1 MHENCHVEPLHKE
14 AAWEERQNM
23 SVALLAVE
31 GLGCPTCANR
41 VQNSLLALY
50 GVTAAQVSHV
60 AANAKILYN
69 PDLTT
74 TEALLDAVVQAGNDG
89 RHNYRAQF
97 I

>member
-1 MHENCHVEPLHKE
+1 MHDNCHVEPLHKE
-14 AAWEERQNM
+14 AAQEESQNIH
-23 SVALLAVE
+23 VALLAVE

-41 VQNSLLALY
+41 VRNSLLGLY

-60 AANAKILYN
+60 AANAKVLYN

-74 TEALLDAVVQAGNDG
+74 ANALLDAVAQAGNDG
-89 RHNYRAQF
+89 RHNYRARF